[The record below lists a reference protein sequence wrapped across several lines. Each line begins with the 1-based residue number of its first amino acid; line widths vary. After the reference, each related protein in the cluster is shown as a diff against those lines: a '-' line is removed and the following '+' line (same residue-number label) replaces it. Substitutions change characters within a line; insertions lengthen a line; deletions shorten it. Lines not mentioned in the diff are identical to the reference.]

1 MKILKWHF
9 FLSLVGMYVQKIME
23 IALCVLEFRL
33 LVQNGAPQQILEGNR
48 SQSGRSMKN
57 LKDAFCL
64 LAIEILCA
72 NLRDFWTENGGALSR
87 NVFWTNPPAGG
98 AITDQCEKCGYC
110 TSECNTERSL
120 SGLQRLKDYH
130 NDARKDHSPCSD
142 ELSQPTGRERDG
154 PGRHSRYL
162 HQSHSCK
169 EEHLPYKEN
178 TLMASE
184 KH

>member
-1 MKILKWHF
+1 MCK
-9 FLSLVGMYVQKIME
+9 KIME

-98 AITDQCEKCGYC
+98 AVTGPSDKKWSERLFCG
-110 TSECNTERSL
+110 T
-120 SGLQRLKDYH
+120 
-130 NDARKDHSPCSD
+130 
-142 ELSQPTGRERDG
+142 
-154 PGRHSRYL
+154 
-162 HQSHSCK
+162 
-169 EEHLPYKEN
+169 
-178 TLMASE
+178 
-184 KH
+184 